1 MYRVTQNSI
10 QQGLAR
16 LKSHVNG
23 AYQTG
28 RHWAGMLDSAL
39 NTGRTFYG
47 VVKPLL
53 DQHAGGRKLSGLAA
67 NALTSY
73 DQVRGEVLGQHD
85 KAHSLLAS
93 LKKAAPE
100 IGL

>member
-16 LKSHVNG
+16 SKSHVNG

-28 RHWAGMLDSAL
+28 RHWAGMLDSAF
-39 NTGRTFYG
+39 NTGRKIDG
-47 VVKPLL
+47 VVAPLL
-53 DQHAGGRKLSGLAA
+53 NQHGVGRKLTGLAA
-67 NALTSY
+67 NALMSY
-73 DQVRGEVLGQHD
+73 DQVRGEVLGGHD

>member
-28 RHWAGMLDSAL
+28 RHWAGMLDSAF
-39 NTGRTFYG
+39 NTGRKNYG
-47 VVKPLL
+47 VVAPLWN
-53 DQHAGGRKLSGLAA
+53 QHAGGRKLAELGA
-67 NALTSY
+67 NALMSY
-73 DQVRGEVLGQHD
+73 DQVRGEVLCGHD

-93 LKKAAPE
+93 LKKAVPE